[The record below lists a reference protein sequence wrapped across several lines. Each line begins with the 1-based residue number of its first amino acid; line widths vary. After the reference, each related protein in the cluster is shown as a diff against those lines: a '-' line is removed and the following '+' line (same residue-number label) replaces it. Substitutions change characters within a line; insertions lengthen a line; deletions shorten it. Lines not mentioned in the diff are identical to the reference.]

1 MSKCWFSRRVRPQNA
16 GSSQSAQRFWPSIGT
31 FASGWWTQH
40 PLQGP
45 ILAASTKVRKTT
57 LSHGTQRGWQTRR
70 LVYHNIQY
78 GSETK
83 SIMTKAINELA
94 QGITGRHERCR
105 WLADTFCQNYLF
117 ITAGMVT
124 IHLSV
129 TRGRVSV
136 CGLHLLIFPVS
147 SGKCCP

>member
-31 FASGWWTQH
+31 FAPGWWTQH

-105 WLADTFCQNYLF
+105 WLADTFCQNYLYLYYSWYGHYTF
-117 ITAGMVT
+117 VGHSREGVRVWSAPP
-124 IHLSV
+124 HLP
-129 TRGRVSV
+129 RKFG
-136 CGLHLLIFPVS
+136 
-147 SGKCCP
+147 